1 METLLAAPVIVK
13 ILVSLSVILVVNKVS
28 NNLLLSVVAGSLLLG
43 FWSGHSAPR
52 VGLIAWHQFVS
63 VDNLILLL
71 IVLLVIW
78 LSSQMEKTGIMHDM
92 VEAVRTRL
100 SGRLSA
106 ALLPALIG
114 LLPMPGGAIFSAP
127 LVDKVDT
134 EDSVKPLMKTRI
146 NYWFRHVWEYWWP
159 LYPAVLLTIDI
170 SGLDIGQFVLVQFPL
185 SLVMI
190 LGGYLFILRRV
201 HLPPMDDEEPSNS
214 FLRLVLPIIVIILCY
229 VLLRLI
235 VPVITSVSRYL
246 PMAIGVAVAIIF
258 IQIERPLPWKQLLRM
273 AVTRKTISLVLI
285 VSIIR
290 IYGAL
295 IEARLPGGT
304 FLMDQMKDELN
315 MIGIPVLALIIVI
328 PFISGFTTGIAVGF
342 VGASMPIVIRLIGS
356 SPPLG
361 LLLSTVILAYGSGY
375 LGVLF
380 SPVHVC
386 LLVTNEHF
394 KTRLTQSLVGLI
406 PAALFMYGFCLLFSF
421 LIRYVGG

>member
-1 METLLAAPVIVK
+1 
-13 ILVSLSVILVVNKVS
+13 
-28 NNLLLSVVAGSLLLG
+28 
-43 FWSGHSAPR
+43 
-52 VGLIAWHQFVS
+52 
-63 VDNLILLL
+63 
-71 IVLLVIW
+71 
-78 LSSQMEKTGIMHDM
+78 
-92 VEAVRTRL
+92 
-100 SGRLSA
+100 
-106 ALLPALIG
+106 
-114 LLPMPGGAIFSAP
+114 
-127 LVDKVDT
+127 
-134 EDSVKPLMKTRI
+134 
-146 NYWFRHVWEYWWP
+146 
-159 LYPAVLLTIDI
+159 
-170 SGLDIGQFVLVQFPL
+170 
-185 SLVMI
+185 
-190 LGGYLFILRRV
+190 
-201 HLPPMDDEEPSNS
+201 
-214 FLRLVLPIIVIILCY
+214 
-229 VLLRLI
+229 
-235 VPVITSVSRYL
+235 
-246 PMAIGVAVAIIF
+246 
-258 IQIERPLPWKQLLRM
+258 M